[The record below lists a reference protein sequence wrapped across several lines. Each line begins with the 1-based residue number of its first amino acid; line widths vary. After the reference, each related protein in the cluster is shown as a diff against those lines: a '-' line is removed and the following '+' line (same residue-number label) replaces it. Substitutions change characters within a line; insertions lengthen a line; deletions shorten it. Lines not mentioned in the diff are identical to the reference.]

1 MVVLAAAVVT
11 KSGKAVISR
20 QFHEMQ
26 RSRIEGLLASFPKLT
41 NTGQQHTTV
50 ETEHVRF
57 VYQPLDDLF
66 MVLITNRQSNILQDI
81 ESLHLFARVV
91 TDICRACDEQHI
103 LRNAFELLCAFDEII
118 SVGYRENVNLS
129 QVKSSIEMESHEERI
144 QEIIAKN
151 KEQEA
156 KEELKRR
163 AKQFEMQRKEA
174 QKRGQGFMQGNFSTG
189 NVNMGGYGGGS
200 GYSPSSESL
209 PSMRDSSP
217 SYNRSSSTPS
227 APTSTSKARGMQ
239 LGRKPKAA
247 DLFEAIKPDVEE
259 PVLSSPSMG
268 QKTASHVNQKGVHV
282 DIEEHIS
289 LTANKDG
296 GLEQMEVR
304 GVLTLKISDPSSARV
319 SLALSTGNDPSIQF
333 KTHPNVNKA
342 SWKDKSV
349 VEMRDLSRPFPVNQN
364 LEVVKWKLS
373 TRDETAVPLT
383 VTCWPSPA
391 GNGTSDVNIEYELEN
406 DDLELRD
413 VVICIPL
420 PAEPTAEVHQAD
432 GSYFVDQSRGVL
444 EWQLPV
450 INNSNKSGL
459 LECNIP
465 GEDNNGFFP
474 VSVSFV
480 SEKLMCGVDVESI
493 TNVENNTEASFSK
506 TVSMSADD
514 YIIG

>member
-11 KSGKAVISR
+11 KSGKAVLSR

-26 RSRIEGLLASFPKLT
+26 RSRIEGLLSSFPKLT
-41 NTGQQHTTV
+41 STGQQHTTV

-57 VYQPLDDLF
+57 VYQPLDELF

-91 TDICRACDEQHI
+91 TDICRSCDESHI

-174 QKRGQGFMQGNFSTG
+174 QKRGQGFMQGNFNSSSSYSMG
-189 NVNMGGYGGGS
+189 GGYGGGGAYS
-200 GYSPSSESL
+200 PALDNMPSMRESPSSYS
-209 PSMRDSSP
+209 
-217 SYNRSSSTPS
+217 RSASATPS
-227 APTSTSKARGMQ
+227 ATSKARGMK
-239 LGRKPKAA
+239 LGRKAKAA

-259 PVLSSPSMG
+259 PLLGAPAATNH
-268 QKTASHVNQKGVHV
+268 KTVNQEGVHI
-282 DIEEHIS
+282 DIEERIS
-289 LTANKDG
+289 VTANKDG
-296 GLEQMEVR
+296 GLEQIDVR
-304 GVLTLKISDPSSARV
+304 GVLTLKITDPDNARI
-319 SLALSTGNDPSIQF
+319 SLALQSSDDTSIQF
-333 KTHPNVNKA
+333 KTHPNVDKNA
-342 SWKDKSV
+342 WKDQKIV
-349 VEMRDLSRPFPVNQN
+349 QMRDLSRPFPTNNN
-364 LEVVKWKLS
+364 LEVVKWKLI
-373 TRDETAVPLT
+373 TRDETLMPLT
-383 VTCWPSPA
+383 ITCWPSPS
-391 GNGTSDVNIEYELEN
+391 GNGTCDVNVEYELEN
-406 DDLELRD
+406 EALELRE
-413 VVICIPL
+413 VIICIPL
-420 PAEPTAEVHQAD
+420 SAEPTADVTQVD
-432 GSYFVDQSRGVL
+432 GSYVVDRARRVL

-450 INNSNKSGL
+450 INSSNKSGV

-465 GEDNNGFFP
+465 GDDANGFFP
-474 VSVSFV
+474 VTVSFI
-480 SEKLMCGVDVESI
+480 SDKLLSGVDVISVS
-493 TNVENNTEASFSK
+493 NVENNSETTFSK
-506 TVSMSADD
+506 EIYMAADD

>member
-41 NTGQQHTTV
+41 STGQQHTTV

-57 VYQPLDDLF
+57 VYQPLDELF

-91 TDICRACDEQHI
+91 TDICRSCDETSI
-103 LRNAFELLCAFDEII
+103 LRSAFELLCAFDEII

-174 QKRGQGFMQGNFSTG
+174 QKRGQGFMQGNFSSNNG
-189 NVNMGGYGGGS
+189 MGSYGGYS
-200 GYSPSSESL
+200 ASSDSL
-209 PSMRDSSP
+209 PSMRESP
-217 SYNRSSSTPS
+217 SSYSRPSSSTPS
-227 APTSTSKARGMQ
+227 AASKAKGMQ

-247 DLFEAIKPDVEE
+247 NLFEAIKPDVEE
-259 PVLSSPSMG
+259 PLLNTASLHG
-268 QKTASHVNQKGVHV
+268 HKTAASNQESVHI
-282 DIEEHIS
+282 DIEERVS
-289 LTANKDG
+289 VTANKDG

-304 GVLTLKISDPSSARV
+304 GVLTLKIADPASARIK
-319 SLALSTGNDPSIQF
+319 LALKADDDASIQF
-333 KTHPNVNKA
+333 KTHPNVDKNA
-342 SWKDKSV
+342 WKDQQIV
-349 VEMRDLSRPFPVNQN
+349 QMRDLSRPFPANQN
-364 LEVVKWKLS
+364 LEVVRWKLS

-383 VTCWPSPA
+383 ITCWPSPA
-391 GNGTSDVNIEYELEN
+391 GNGSCDVNVEYELEN
-406 DDLELRD
+406 EELELQD
-413 VVICIPL
+413 VVISIPL
-420 PAEPTAEVHQAD
+420 PAEPTADVSQND
-432 GSYFVDQSRGVL
+432 GSYYVDRARRVL

-450 INNSNKSGL
+450 INSSNKSGS
-459 LECNIP
+459 LECSIP
-465 GEDNNGFFP
+465 GNDADSFFP
-474 VSVSFV
+474 VTVSFA
-480 SEKLMCGVDVESI
+480 SEKLICGVDVLSVS
-493 TNVENNTEASFSK
+493 NAENNADTAYSK
-506 TVSMSADD
+506 NIIMTAED
-514 YIIG
+514 YFVG

>member
-1 MVVLAAAVVT
+1 VVLAAAVVT

-41 NTGQQHTTV
+41 SAGQQHTTV

-91 TDICRACDEQHI
+91 TDLCRSCDEAHI

-174 QKRGQGFMQGNFSTG
+174 QKRGQGFMQGNFNTNGSS
-189 NVNMGGYGGGS
+189 GGGS
-200 GYSPSSESL
+200 GSYGNGGTYSPSSESL
-209 PSMRDSSP
+209 PSMRESP
-217 SYNRSSSTPS
+217 SSYARPS
-227 APTSTSKARGMQ
+227 AAPTPTSKAKGMQ

-259 PVLSSPSMG
+259 QPLITP
-268 QKTASHVNQKGVHV
+268 QRNINQEAVHI
-282 DIEEHIS
+282 DIEERVS
-289 LTANKDG
+289 VAANKDG

-304 GVLTLKISDPSSARV
+304 GVLTLKIADPSSARI
-319 SLALSTGNDPSIQF
+319 SLALKASNDPSIQF
-333 KTHPNVNKA
+333 KTHPNVDKA
-342 SWKDKSV
+342 AFKDQHIVQMK
-349 VEMRDLSRPFPVNQN
+349 DLSRPFPANQN

-373 TRDETAVPLT
+373 TRDETLVPLT
-383 VTCWPSPA
+383 ITCWPSPA
-391 GNGTSDVNIEYELEN
+391 GNGSCDVNVEYELEN
-406 DDLELRD
+406 IELELRD
-413 VVICIPL
+413 VVISIPL
-420 PAEPTAEVHQAD
+420 PAEPSADVTQVD
-432 GSYFVDQSRGVL
+432 GSYFVDRARRVL

-450 INNSNKSGL
+450 INSSNKSGL

-465 GEDNNGFFP
+465 GDDANGFFP
-474 VSVSFV
+474 VAVSFI
-480 SEKLMCGVDVESI
+480 SEKLICGVDVLDI
-493 TNVENNTEASFSK
+493 TNVENNSQAAFSK
-506 TVSMSADD
+506 EIIMAAED

>member
-41 NTGQQHTTV
+41 STGQQHTTV

-91 TDICRACDEQHI
+91 TDICRSCDETHI

-174 QKRGQGFMQGNFSTG
+174 QKRGQGFMQGNFNSSSNMSG
-189 NVNMGGYGGGS
+189 YMGG
-200 GYSPSSESL
+200 GYSPSTESV
-209 PSMRDSSP
+209 PSMRESP
-217 SYNRSSSTPS
+217 SSYSRSSSNVPS
-227 APTSTSKARGMQ
+227 SASKAKGMQ

-259 PVLSSPSMG
+259 PLLNSSLSYN
-268 QKTASHVNQKGVHV
+268 NQSSTRQHHESVHV
-282 DIEEHIS
+282 DIEERIT
-289 LTANKDG
+289 LIANKDG
-296 GLEQMEVR
+296 GLEQMDVK
-304 GVLTLKISDPSSARV
+304 GILTLKISDSSAARI
-319 SLALSTGNDPSIQF
+319 SLGLKTSDDASIQF
-333 KTHPNVNKA
+333 KTHPNVDKNA
-342 SWKDKSV
+342 WKERHV
-349 VEMRDLSRPFPVNQN
+349 VQMRDLSRPFPTNQS

-373 TRDETAVPLT
+373 TRDETMVPLT

-391 GNGTSDVNIEYELEN
+391 GNGTCDVNVEYELEN
-406 DDLELRD
+406 DELELRD
-413 VVICIPL
+413 VIIYIPL
-420 PAEPTAEVHQAD
+420 PTEPTAEVTQVD
-432 GSYFVDQSRGVL
+432 GSYFVDRSRKVL

-465 GEDNNGFFP
+465 GDDVNSFFP

-480 SEKLMCGVDVESI
+480 SDKLVCGVDVLTI
-493 TNVENNTEASFSK
+493 TNTETHSDASFSK
-506 TVSMSADD
+506 EVLLATDD
-514 YIIG
+514 YVIG

>member
-41 NTGQQHTTV
+41 STGAQHTTV

-57 VYQPLDDLF
+57 VYQPLDELF

-91 TDICRACDEQHI
+91 TDICRSCDEASI
-103 LRNAFELLCAFDEII
+103 LRSAFELLCAFDEII

-174 QKRGQGFMQGNFSTG
+174 QKRGQAFMQGNFSSGNSTG
-189 NVNMGGYGGGS
+189 AYGGFS
-200 GYSPSSESL
+200 ASSDSL
-209 PSMRDSSP
+209 PSMRESP
-217 SYNRSSSTPS
+217 SSYNRPSSNAPS
-227 APTSTSKARGMQ
+227 ATSSAKGMQ

-247 DLFEAIKPDVEE
+247 DLFNAIKPDVEE
-259 PVLSSPSMG
+259 PLLNTASPHS
-268 QKTASHVNQKGVHV
+268 QKTATSNQESVHI
-282 DIEEHIS
+282 DIEERVS
-289 LTANKDG
+289 VTANKDG
-296 GLEQMEVR
+296 GLEQMEAR
-304 GVLTLKISDPSSARV
+304 GVLTLTIADPSSARV
-319 SLALSTGNDPSIQF
+319 KLVLQANDDASIQF
-333 KTHPNVNKA
+333 KTHPNVDKNA
-342 SWKDKSV
+342 WKDKHIV
-349 VEMRDLSRPFPVNQN
+349 QMRDLSRPFPANQN
-364 LEVVKWKLS
+364 LEVVRWKLS

-383 VTCWPSPA
+383 ITCWPSPA
-391 GNGTSDVNIEYELEN
+391 GDGTCDVNVEYELEN
-406 DDLELRD
+406 DELELHD
-413 VVICIPL
+413 VVISIPL
-420 PAEPTAEVHQAD
+420 PAEPTADVSQAD
-432 GSYFVDQSRGVL
+432 GSYFVDRARRVL

-450 INNSNKSGL
+450 ISSSNKSGL

-465 GEDNNGFFP
+465 GDDANSFFP
-474 VSVSFV
+474 VAVSFT
-480 SEKLMCGVDVESI
+480 SGKLICGVDVLS
-493 TNVENNTEASFSK
+493 VSDAENNTDTVYSK
-506 TVSMSADD
+506 NIIMTAED
-514 YIIG
+514 YIVG

>member
-41 NTGQQHTTV
+41 STGQQHTTV

-91 TDICRACDEQHI
+91 TDICRSCDETHI

-174 QKRGQGFMQGNFSTG
+174 QKRGQGFMQGNFNSSSS
-189 NVNMGGYGGGS
+189 MGSYMG
-200 GYSPSSESL
+200 GYSPSSEST
-209 PSMRDSSP
+209 PSMRESP
-217 SYNRSSSTPS
+217 SSYSRPSSNAPS
-227 APTSTSKARGMQ
+227 STSKARGMQ

-259 PVLSSPSMG
+259 PLLNSS
-268 QKTASHVNQKGVHV
+268 SHANQQAAKQHQEGIHV
-282 DIEEHIS
+282 DIEERIS

-296 GLEQMEVR
+296 GLEQMDVR
-304 GVLTLKISDPSSARV
+304 GILTLKISDPSAARV
-319 SLALSTGNDPSIQF
+319 SLGLKANDDPSIQF
-333 KTHPNVNKA
+333 KTHPNVDKNA
-342 SWKDKSV
+342 WKDRHV
-349 VEMRDLSRPFPVNQN
+349 VQMRDISRPFPANQS

-373 TRDETAVPLT
+373 TRDETMVPLT

-391 GNGTSDVNIEYELEN
+391 GNGTCDVNVEYELEN
-406 DDLELRD
+406 DELELRD
-413 VVICIPL
+413 VVIYIPL
-420 PAEPTAEVHQAD
+420 PAEPTAEVTQVD
-432 GSYFVDQSRGVL
+432 GSYFVDRSRRVL
-444 EWQLPV
+444 EWQIPV
-450 INNSNKSGL
+450 INSSNKSGL

-465 GEDNNGFFP
+465 GDDVNSFFP
-474 VSVSFV
+474 VSVTFV
-480 SEKLMCGVDVESI
+480 GEKLICGVDVLTI
-493 TNVENNTEASFSK
+493 TSTETNSDATFSK
-506 TVSMSADD
+506 EVLLSADD
-514 YIIG
+514 YVIG

>member
-41 NTGQQHTTV
+41 STGQQHTTV

-91 TDICRACDEQHI
+91 TDLCRSCDEVHI

-174 QKRGQGFMQGNFSTG
+174 QKRGQGFMQGNFNSNG
-189 NVNMGGYGGGS
+189 SGMGSYGGGS
-200 GYSPSSESL
+200 GSYSPSESL
-209 PSMRDSSP
+209 PSMRESP
-217 SYNRSSSTPS
+217 SSYSRSPNAAST
-227 APTSTSKARGMQ
+227 TTSKAKGMQ

-259 PVLSSPSMG
+259 PLISNNNV
-268 QKTASHVNQKGVHV
+268 QQRNTNQESVHV
-282 DIEEHIS
+282 DIEERIS
-289 LTANKDG
+289 VTANKDG
-296 GLEQMEVR
+296 GLESMEVR
-304 GVLTLKISDPSSARV
+304 GVLTLKISDPAHARI
-319 SLALSTGNDPSIQF
+319 SIGLRASEDPSIQF
-333 KTHPNVNKA
+333 KTHPNVDKA
-342 SWKDKSV
+342 SFKEQNIV
-349 VEMRDLSRPFPVNQN
+349 QMRDLSRPFPANQN

-383 VTCWPSPA
+383 ITCWPSPA
-391 GNGTSDVNIEYELEN
+391 GNGTCDVNVEYELEN
-406 DDLELRD
+406 TDLELRE

-420 PAEPTAEVHQAD
+420 PAEPTAEVSQAD
-432 GSYFVDQSRGVL
+432 GSYFVDRARRVL

-450 INNSNKSGL
+450 INSSNKSGL
-459 LECNIP
+459 LECTIP
-465 GEDNNGFFP
+465 GDDANTFFP
-474 VSVSFV
+474 VTASFI
-480 SEKLMCGVDVESI
+480 SEKLICGVDVLDI
-493 TNVENNTEASFSK
+493 TNVESNSPANFSK
-506 TVSMSADD
+506 EVILTTDD
-514 YIIG
+514 YVVG